1 MIRVENR
8 VSESI
13 MRRQKKLV
21 RRAINL
27 NRRRSKT

>member
-8 VSESI
+8 FSESI

-27 NRRRSKT
+27 NRRHSKT